1 MSGHIFTSKFNLFSF
16 QSENRIQKVC
26 GWQLKERNT
35 IRLNSRKSASAIIEL
50 SSVLLKSLND
60 WKKKLFKSIMKHLE
74 GLISKV
80 VLNGSLERK
89 KNRERV
95 LSRISSKG
103 KQIPHH
109 FVKASLRYRY

>member
-1 MSGHIFTSKFNLFSF
+1 MTG
-16 QSENRIQKVC
+16 
-26 GWQLKERNT
+26 
-35 IRLNSRKSASAIIEL
+35 
-50 SSVLLKSLND
+50 
-60 WKKKLFKSIMKHLE
+60 KKKLFKSIMKHLE

-109 FVKASLRYRY
+109 FVKASLRYRYEKFLTKASKPPLFEYLAKLCFAC